1 MQRLYQIIHK
11 PKMTNNNMTP
21 KIIAFDADDT
31 LFINETYFDETEK
44 KFCGLMEDYLSHQG
58 ISQELFKVEIDNL
71 KLYGYGIKGYI
82 LSMIEAAMRIS
93 NNTIPVEI
101 VQKIIQFGKEL
112 LQKPIVLL
120 DGVAETLEALHGKYK
135 LVVATKGDLLDQR
148 RKLHNSGLGHY
159 FHHIEVMS
167 DKQEVDY
174 LDLIKRLEIKPSEFL
189 MIGNSLKSDVLPVL
203 EIGGHAVHIP
213 FHTTWAHERIDHKVE
228 HENFSAF
235 QKISEVLTLLE

>member
-1 MQRLYQIIHK
+1 MKNIK
-11 PKMTNNNMTP
+11 V
-21 KIIAFDADDT
+21 IAFDADDT

-58 ISQELFKVEIDNL
+58 ISKELFKVEIDNL

-82 LSMIEAAMRIS
+82 LSMIEAAMTIS
-93 NNTIPVEI
+93 NNTIPIEI
-101 VQKIIQFGKEL
+101 VEKIIQFGKEL

-120 DGVAETLEALHGKYK
+120 DGVEETLDSLFGKYK

-167 DKQEVDY
+167 DKKEKDY
-174 LDLIKRLEIKPSEFL
+174 VDLIKRLEIEPSEFF
-189 MIGNSLKSDVLPVL
+189 MIGNSLKSDILPVL
-203 EIGGHAVHIP
+203 AIGGHAVHIP
-213 FHTTWAHERIDHKVE
+213 FHTTWAHEKIDHKVI
-228 HENFSAF
+228 HENFSTHEN
-235 QKISEVLTLLE
+235 ITEVLKKLI

>member
-1 MQRLYQIIHK
+1 MKNIK
-11 PKMTNNNMTP
+11 V
-21 KIIAFDADDT
+21 IAFDADDT
-31 LFINETYFDETEK
+31 LFINETYFDETEQ
-44 KFCGLMEDYLSHQG
+44 KFCGLMQDYLSKQG

-82 LSMIEAAMRIS
+82 LSMIEAAMTIS
-93 NNTIPVEI
+93 NNTIPIEI
-101 VQKIIQFGKEL
+101 VEKIIQYGKEL

-120 DGVAETLEALHGKYK
+120 DGVEETLDALYGKYK

-167 DKQEVDY
+167 DKQEKDY
-174 LDLIKRLEIKPSEFL
+174 VDLIKRLEIEPSEFF

-203 EIGGHAVHIP
+203 AIGGHAVHVP
-213 FHTTWAHERIDHKVE
+213 FHTTWAHEKIDHKVV
-228 HENFSAF
+228 HENFSTHEN
-235 QKISEVLTLLE
+235 IVEVLKKLA